1 MYRVFL
7 ADADA
12 DMREFYRSSL
22 QQSSREFQVIGEA
35 LDGET
40 ALVMIRDLQPDLLIA
55 DLDLPF
61 MNGLTLCREVRREL
75 PWARAV
81 LLGSDDDPACR
92 CRMASLNVSEYLLR
106 PATAHELS
114 EAAGRAADD
123 IDRSMRTL
131 TEKILA
137 QRRSVS
143 LQRRQREERLY
154 QCFSNGAALDP
165 ADGGYG
171 RYCRL
176 LTLDT
181 EALSE
186 QSAWIAG
193 GILWLLEQEPE
204 QPTGLY
210 AVELPRGPA
219 MFVAGDDPDTLEDVG
234 YRTAGMALCAVKH
247 FTGEQL
253 GVAVSPCLDSME
265 ALRAYYDRAERPMQ
279 TRRILGPG
287 DVIRRQPGMCGR
299 INALTDWM
307 LCADVPSLR
316 VHLQRIRRIGGDWSE
331 VISDAAAALVREAAA
346 EGGVPEP
353 DGTGGQWLPQ
363 QDFEA
368 QLAQLSRAIGLRDRL
383 APQLA
388 AQPVSRARSF
398 LAVNYIKPGI
408 PLYTAARE
416 AGMSVGRF
424 SVVFTQEMGMSFSEY
439 ATRMRVNAAKAMLRV
454 TRMRPSSVVHRV
466 GYGDGRHFASVFQ
479 RYAGA
484 TMQEYRRQ
492 CVPT

>member
-1 MYRVFL
+1 
-7 ADADA
+7 
-12 DMREFYRSSL
+12 
-22 QQSSREFQVIGEA
+22 
-35 LDGET
+35 
-40 ALVMIRDLQPDLLIA
+40 
-55 DLDLPF
+55 
-61 MNGLTLCREVRREL
+61 
-75 PWARAV
+75 
-81 LLGSDDDPACR
+81 
-92 CRMASLNVSEYLLR
+92 
-106 PATAHELS
+106 
-114 EAAGRAADD
+114 
-123 IDRSMRTL
+123 
-131 TEKILA
+131 
-137 QRRSVS
+137 
-143 LQRRQREERLY
+143 
-154 QCFSNGAALDP
+154 
-165 ADGGYG
+165 
-171 RYCRL
+171 
-176 LTLDT
+176 
-181 EALSE
+181 
-186 QSAWIAG
+186 
-193 GILWLLEQEPE
+193 
-204 QPTGLY
+204 
-210 AVELPRGPA
+210 
-219 MFVAGDDPDTLEDVG
+219 
-234 YRTAGMALCAVKH
+234 
-247 FTGEQL
+247 
-253 GVAVSPCLDSME
+253 
-265 ALRAYYDRAERPMQ
+265 
-279 TRRILGPG
+279 
-287 DVIRRQPGMCGR
+287 MCGR

-316 VHLQRIRRIGGDWSE
+316 AHLQRIRRIGGDWSE

-439 ATRMRVNAAKAMLRV
+439 ATRMRVNAAKAMLMV

-492 CVPT
+492 CAPT